1 MQGPILTKIIML
13 VLLLITVFSL
23 GAALKAL
30 VTDQDRGAGL
40 LKALTWRIALS
51 VIAFM
56 FLLLGFYLG
65 WKGGLGK
72 GRALGSGKVKFA
84 GQVLPT
90 AKKITYFIDLKRV
103 IMRKLVMGI
112 ADATMKV
119 DGRVIYQAN
128 DLKVGLFTRTD
139 NF

>member
-1 MQGPILTKIIML
+1 MAPMMQGPILTKIIML

-65 WKGGLGK
+65 WWQPHGLM
-72 GRALGSGKVKFA
+72 
-84 GQVLPT
+84 PP
-90 AKKITYFIDLKRV
+90 I
-103 IMRKLVMGI
+103 
-112 ADATMKV
+112 
-119 DGRVIYQAN
+119 
-128 DLKVGLFTRTD
+128 
-139 NF
+139 